1 MREAEE
7 NIKFKM
13 EIDVLVPDPSKH
25 DYRSTKIMPHMI
37 VIMANP
43 FIQIINIYF
52 LVFFILRDP
61 AKAERDLLQFIPFDI
76 FR

>member
-1 MREAEE
+1 M
-7 NIKFKM
+7 
-13 EIDVLVPDPSKH
+13 
-25 DYRSTKIMPHMI
+25 KIMPHMI
-37 VIMANP
+37 VIMANL

-61 AKAERDLLQFIPFDI
+61 GKGRTDLLQFIPFDI

>member
-1 MREAEE
+1 
-7 NIKFKM
+7 
-13 EIDVLVPDPSKH
+13 
-25 DYRSTKIMPHMI
+25 MI

-61 AKAERDLLQFIPFDI
+61 AKAKRDLLQFIPFDI

>member
-1 MREAEE
+1 
-7 NIKFKM
+7 
-13 EIDVLVPDPSKH
+13 
-25 DYRSTKIMPHMI
+25 MPHMI

-61 AKAERDLLQFIPFDI
+61 AKAERDLSSLSHSIYSVDFILSLL
-76 FR
+76 

>member
-1 MREAEE
+1 
-7 NIKFKM
+7 
-13 EIDVLVPDPSKH
+13 
-25 DYRSTKIMPHMI
+25 MPHMI

-76 FR
+76 LDRKSVV

>member
-1 MREAEE
+1 
-7 NIKFKM
+7 M
-13 EIDVLVPDPSKH
+13 ELFSIRIQRTFQLV
-25 DYRSTKIMPHMI
+25 STMPHMI

>member
-1 MREAEE
+1 
-7 NIKFKM
+7 
-13 EIDVLVPDPSKH
+13 
-25 DYRSTKIMPHMI
+25 MPHMI

-61 AKAERDLLQFIPFDI
+61 AKAERDLLQFIPCLLYTSDAADE
-76 FR
+76 

>member
-1 MREAEE
+1 
-7 NIKFKM
+7 
-13 EIDVLVPDPSKH
+13 
-25 DYRSTKIMPHMI
+25 MPHMI

-61 AKAERDLLQFIPFDI
+61 AKAERDLLQFIPIYSVDFI
-76 FR
+76 LSLL

>member
-1 MREAEE
+1 M
-7 NIKFKM
+7 
-13 EIDVLVPDPSKH
+13 
-25 DYRSTKIMPHMI
+25 KIMPHMI